1 MRAFLFFA
9 GFVVISI
16 LLCKLAHA
24 KSIDPS
30 GGMQLVNDKL
40 WMLQESGSALTAEE
54 VMAKYEGRL
63 LTKNTVG
70 QVSYGFTN
78 NTIWGVLPVDI
89 NTYGEPV
96 TSDPHNL
103 SESFPFLPLVI
114 EIDNAWLDDID
125 VYFFENGERK
135 HHVTLGD
142 NQIHSARAERA
153 RMPSVFIDLPSN
165 KLSLFSGSHLKT
177 P

>member
-9 GFVVISI
+9 GFVVFSI

-24 KSIDPS
+24 KSIDRS

-40 WMLQESGSALTAEE
+40 WMLQESGSALSAEE

-63 LTKNTVG
+63 LTKNTLG

-89 NTYGEPV
+89 HTYGEPV

-114 EIDNAWLDDID
+114 EIDNA
-125 VYFFENGERK
+125 
-135 HHVTLGD
+135 
-142 NQIHSARAERA
+142 
-153 RMPSVFIDLPSN
+153 
-165 KLSLFSGSHLKT
+165 
-177 P
+177 